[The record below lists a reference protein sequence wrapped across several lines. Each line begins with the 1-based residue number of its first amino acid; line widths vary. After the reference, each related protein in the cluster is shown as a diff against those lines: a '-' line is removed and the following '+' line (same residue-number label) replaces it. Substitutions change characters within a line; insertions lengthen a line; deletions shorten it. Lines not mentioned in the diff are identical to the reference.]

1 MSKGAAKP
9 IGGSTPSVSQSCAK
23 SLKRDFELVSP
34 MSPETPV
41 TMSNIR
47 ALFVELLVPI
57 STDLEDVKK
66 VFNFNQTDLNISY
79 L

>member
-34 MSPETPV
+34 TSPETPV

-66 VFNFNQTDLNISY
+66 SSISIRQT
-79 L
+79 